1 MKQMPDI
8 TVSMPDP
15 AVDTEDHEVGRS
27 FPVLLT
33 FEGNSQEKL
42 ERDILKSKMA
52 TRHWSHSNFNQIHYF
67 LIQITNFI
75 V

>member
-15 AVDTEDHEVGRS
+15 AVDTKDHEVGRS
-27 FPVLLT
+27 FST

-52 TRHWSHSNFNQIHYF
+52 TRH
-67 LIQITNFI
+67 
-75 V
+75 